1 MSRATIVERQ
11 VVDEPGGRAR
21 HLTYRPHL
29 DGLRTVA
36 VYLVVAFHSGLGRFS
51 GGFIGVDI
59 FFVLSGFLVTRILV
73 RDLGTSGRVRWRQ
86 FYARRVRRIL
96 PAALITLLVTALVFA
111 AVASPLEKLDAF
123 GGFRAAFFYV
133 ANWFFI
139 HQATNYFAV
148 NVNTNPVLHFWS
160 LAVEEQFYLLWP
172 LLLSGLYL
180 AVSRVGRY
188 RWWVLRAVVVG
199 AGIASAVAALR
210 IGTSHLERAYYGTDT
225 RAYQLLAGAALAL
238 TPQLLRLG
246 SRVRPVARRLAA
258 VALVALVLLGS
269 SLFGFSPIT
278 RGIAT
283 VAFTSILIVAL
294 ENARGGWAKRTL
306 SSRRFTYLGRVSY
319 GTYLWHWPI
328 IVLVTRGRHPAP
340 LELFVIVCAG
350 ATTLAA
356 ISFRL
361 LEHPIRTARTLDRF
375 KTPVIAIGFT
385 TSILVGAFV
394 IPPILDSSG
403 GSTAVALPASSKS
416 KFHLLDWRAA
426 RLDVPP
432 APDCLSISWR
442 KCIVVRGTKQRVVLV
457 GDSHALMWLPAFAA
471 IAKRESWTLVAA
483 LVTTCGWQRDL
494 VFNFLVRHEPFCA
507 RHQADWY
514 DRIIPEFNPDI
525 VILAERAYDDPR
537 QPLGFRFPDGHY
549 RNFGKSGLEQDLI
562 DVSLSQIR
570 SLRDQNRKVV
580 ILEPIP
586 DTYPFLPLKCLSE
599 GKSASECRY
608 RASTKPTQLERAF
621 RQAGQGSDVWSLDL
635 DHIVCPRLPTCDSIV
650 GNVIVYRDDGHV
662 TATFARSQADAI
674 EKMIIQQRIP
684 SSALRGDI
692 PAG

>member
-11 VVDEPGGRAR
+11 VVDEPGGRAS

-188 RWWVLRAVVVG
+188 RWWVLRAFVVG
-199 AGIASAVAALR
+199 AGIASALAALR
-210 IGTSHLERAYYGTDT
+210 IGASHLERAYYGTDT

-294 ENARGGWAKRTL
+294 ENARGGWAKRML
-306 SSRRFTYLGRVSY
+306 SSRPFTYLGRVSY

-385 TSILVGAFV
+385 TSILVGAFL

-403 GSTAVALPASSKS
+403 GSTAVALPSSSTS

-426 RLDVPP
+426 RHDVPKV
-432 APDCLSISWR
+432 PDCARSSLR
-442 KCIVVRGTKQRVVLV
+442 KCIVVHGTKQRVLLV
-457 GDSHALMWLPAFAA
+457 GDSHALMWVPAFEELAR
-471 IAKRESWTLVAA
+471 RESLTLATRWSPPVDGSGDWSSTGWSGTSHSAPSIRPTG
-483 LVTTCGWQRDL
+483 TTG
-494 VFNFLVRHEPFCA
+494 
-507 RHQADWY
+507 
-514 DRIIPEFNPDI
+514 
-525 VILAERAYDDPR
+525 
-537 QPLGFRFPDGHY
+537 
-549 RNFGKSGLEQDLI
+549 S
-562 DVSLSQIR
+562 SR
-570 SLRDQNRKVV
+570 S
-580 ILEPIP
+580 
-586 DTYPFLPLKCLSE
+586 
-599 GKSASECRY
+599 
-608 RASTKPTQLERAF
+608 STPT
-621 RQAGQGSDVWSLDL
+621 S
-635 DHIVCPRLPTCDSIV
+635 
-650 GNVIVYRDDGHV
+650 
-662 TATFARSQADAI
+662 
-674 EKMIIQQRIP
+674 
-684 SSALRGDI
+684 
-692 PAG
+692 